1 MNAKPRS
8 GVMFL
13 AEECKREIQT
23 ADVLITLITLMLL
36 GVNELKVKCFAA
48 SRHEVVSRGMQK
60 RNASPHRG
68 ISEKIFNSTPKTY
81 KSS

>member
-1 MNAKPRS
+1 MRL
-8 GVMFL
+8 V

-48 SRHEVVSRGMQK
+48 SRHEVGSRGMQK

-68 ISEKIFNSTPKTY
+68 IRLVAEECEREMLRRIAAGGS
-81 KSS
+81 